1 MIIDLK
7 KTLYKEDKR
16 VTNNMKSTLG
26 IKKFWSMIKIF
37 MPAKWLLILAMV
49 LVIIETCLSLA
60 VPLVTKKFIDG
71 MTLDQISTK
80 IIAVLICVFVTQL
93 IMSGLALYTMNF
105 VGQSVVL
112 ALREKT
118 WKQILHLPISFFD
131 RHPSGET
138 MSRMTNDTLII
149 KEFITGQLIPFI
161 SGIISIIGSVILLIS
176 IDWKITLMMIVVI
189 PLAGLVIAPL
199 GKSMYKVSR
208 SLQDE
213 TASFQSDLGRVLTD
227 IRLVKSSLAEKYEE
241 QIGLKRMTKLFRFG
255 IKEAKIMAIIQPLT
269 MSVMLLL
276 LVVIFGYGSTRV
288 AAGTLSA
295 GALVAIIFYLF
306 QISVPFSQL
315 ASLFTQFQKA
325 LGASERLNQILLA
338 ESEPDMCTSDDLG
351 RTDDTLSF
359 QNISFAYSKEKSILK
374 SVSFQAKIGQMTAIV
389 GPSGAGK
396 TTLFS
401 LLERFYNPNEG
412 DITYKG
418 KSIHNMQLVE
428 WRKKIAYVSQDSPMM
443 SGTIRSNL
451 TYGLENV
458 PVEQIRKAIVH
469 ANLEEFIDSLP
480 DQLETEV
487 GERGIRLS
495 GGQRQRLAIAR
506 AMIRNPKILLLDEAT
521 AHLDST
527 SERLVQEAL
536 EKLMKG
542 RTTFVIAHRL
552 ATVRQ
557 ADQLI
562 MLEGG
567 VVTGAGT
574 HKKLLATHPLYKELV
589 EQQLTLELAT

>member
-1 MIIDLK
+1 
-7 KTLYKEDKR
+7 
-16 VTNNMKSTLG
+16 MKSTLG